1 MLACRVVLWTCLQ
14 VWGCGAT
21 TISTVVEEVA
31 AVHQPVAATR
41 DADSSSADP
50 ANFQEFHRSSLV
62 RRSLEVKTGTASI
75 CSALI
80 AAFIFLFMTFVLA
93 CILESA
99 SSSKQA
105 SLKAYLLSMIR
116 PDKFSEN
123 VFEPCDF
130 PDSAVRLHQRDRLE
144 HLRKE
149 QPIHAQK
156 KTAQAAITEATLESY
171 IRKFFDRDRNAEQEL
186 QCVLRQRRQ
195 GETPANGWW
204 SWSHPDPLS
213 ISMQDLMTQFHC
225 DGLLDWSRISSA
237 VLAHTYFQIIVTSG
251 LGSES
256 MLHEGTDEDWIES
269 LHRDVMW
276 DCSLRGAKHLFFSK
290 VDTFLVGCIGRKR
303 VVLLPPQSLPQRHSL
318 SANVSRRRCDAKL
331 LKILKMGR
339 SDGWKDLEE
348 YAVSAGGN
356 VFTVCPG
363 TFCHIPAGW
372 WHMVQPVDD
381 LTVVLSPSFLQG
393 CWKSVDLDE

>member
-1 MLACRVVLWTCLQ
+1 MRACRALLLTYLQ
-14 VWGCGAT
+14 VWGCGAA
-21 TISTVVEEVA
+21 TISTVVEEA
-31 AVHQPVAATR
+31 TAVHQPITATG

-50 ANFQEFHRSSLV
+50 ANFQGSLM
-62 RRSLEVKTGTASI
+62 RKSLEVKTGTASI
-75 CSALI
+75 YSAVI
-80 AAFIFLFMTFVLA
+80 AAVIFLSMTSVLA
-93 CILESA
+93 YIVESA

-105 SLKAYLLSMIR
+105 SLKSYLLSMMT
-116 PDKFSEN
+116 PKNYHLSEN
-123 VFEPCDF
+123 VFESHDF
-130 PDSAVRLHQRDRLE
+130 PSSVSKVDQRARLE
-144 HLRKE
+144 NLRKE
-149 QPIHAQK
+149 QPIHAPK
-156 KTAQAAITEATLESY
+156 ATAQTAITEATLESY
-171 IRKFFDRDRNAEQEL
+171 IRKCFDRDRSAEQEL
-186 QCVLRQRRQ
+186 RRVLRQRLD
-195 GETPANGWW
+195 GETPDNGWW

-225 DGLLDWSRISSA
+225 DGLLQWSGISSA
-237 VLAHTYFQIIVTSG
+237 VLAHKYFQIIVTSG

-303 VVLLPPQSLPQRHSL
+303 VLLLPPQSLPQRHSL

-331 LKILKMGR
+331 REILKMGR
-339 SDGWKDLEE
+339 SEGWKDLEE

-356 VFTVCPG
+356 AFTVCPG

-372 WHMVQPVDD
+372 WHIVQPLDD
-381 LTVVLSPSFLQG
+381 LTVVLSPSFLRG
-393 CWKSVDLDE
+393 CWKSVDVDK